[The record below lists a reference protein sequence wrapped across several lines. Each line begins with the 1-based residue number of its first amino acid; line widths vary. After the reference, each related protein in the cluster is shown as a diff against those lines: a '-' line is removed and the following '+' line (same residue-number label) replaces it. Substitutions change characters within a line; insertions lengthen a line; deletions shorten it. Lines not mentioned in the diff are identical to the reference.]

1 MLTLPIKGKYFKMI
15 ESGEKPEEYR
25 NITPYY
31 MSRFKNIFEMYP
43 YSQWN
48 RPPHNTFTE
57 RLRRYVP
64 DTGSSLYS

>member
-25 NITPYY
+25 N
-31 MSRFKNIFEMYP
+31 
-43 YSQWN
+43 